1 MKHMKTS
8 NYILIALFAFV
19 TVSLLVL
26 FISARG
32 HENVGRAFESIQK
45 DYPLDSINVIVAE
58 PEVLINIHPFDK
70 NVLVINYLKGEEEP
84 ENLYRVSNDTLFV
97 LEIVH
102 SKEMRMRMDI
112 GVYVNHLSSVVAKNK
127 ANVSIYDFTSDKLEI
142 HANQA
147 YVNIQNS
154 SIEEAII
161 QADNSNVSM
170 FSTNVNFVI
179 AKLENESNLY
189 GDSKSISK
197 MDLERDQNSKINFY

>member
-1 MKHMKTS
+1 MKTS

-32 HENVGRAFESIQK
+32 HKKGESGFESIQK

-58 PEVLINIHPFDK
+58 PEVMMHIHPFDK

-84 ENLYRVSNDTLFV
+84 ENLYRISNDTLFV
-97 LEIVH
+97 LDIIR
-102 SKEMRMRMDI
+102 SKEMRMRMGI

-127 ANVSIYDFTSDKLEI
+127 ADINIYDFASDKLEI
-142 HANQA
+142 NANQA
-147 YVNIQNS
+147 RVYLNNS
-154 SIEEAII
+154 SIKEVII
-161 QADNSNVSM
+161 QADNSEISM
-170 FSTNVNFVI
+170 FSTNINFVV
-179 AKLENESNLY
+179 AKLENESNLR

-197 MDLERDQNSKINFY
+197 MDLEKDQNSKINFY